1 MEMSTGTGYHQFQP
15 LLYQAIAELTGRD
28 ITFEPDRVF
37 GRHANIDARAAEVI
51 SVDPRAATVT
61 PAGGAISGDVLVP
74 AAGSQPI
81 FFHTPGA
88 AEHAC
93 PLCSVDDARRI
104 GPWRIMQPL
113 LDAPPP
119 VRPYPPGSWGPAGAA
134 ASPAGHGGWHGP
146 WIAS

>member
-28 ITFEPDRVF
+28 ITFDPDQVV
-37 GRHANIDARAAEVI
+37 GRRANIDARA
-51 SVDPRAATVT
+51 
-61 PAGGAISGDVLVP
+61 GA
-74 AAGSQPI
+74 
-81 FFHTPGA
+81 
-88 AEHAC
+88 
-93 PLCSVDDARRI
+93 PL
-104 GPWRIMQPL
+104 
-113 LDAPPP
+113 P